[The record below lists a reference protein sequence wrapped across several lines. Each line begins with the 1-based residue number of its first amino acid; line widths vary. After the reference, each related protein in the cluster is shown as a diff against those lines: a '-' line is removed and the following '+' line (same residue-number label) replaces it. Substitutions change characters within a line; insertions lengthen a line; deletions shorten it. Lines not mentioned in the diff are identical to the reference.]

1 MKQSRSLSSFTRR
14 HGAQVS
20 FVVAAIGLLASGH
33 RASATAQGPDACT
46 VTSKLMR
53 TSCKHEKKDDF
64 WRTRAICQNLP
75 TPLEREACMQQ
86 AARELHDALEECD
99 DVFEARQ
106 DVCQLLGGGIYAPAI
121 DPANFVAHVA
131 NPYMPLVPGT
141 TTIFESQGNGSL
153 EHIEVTVTHNTRVIL
168 GVTCTEVHDVG
179 AVDGE
184 INEDTLDW
192 FAQDLAGNVW
202 YFGENSKSIEADLV
216 VSLEG
221 SWEAGV
227 DGAKPGIIMRAQPEI
242 GLLYRQE
249 FALGDAED
257 VARLIGVGLDVT
269 VPFGAF
275 HNCWQTEEF
284 AALEPDVFEQK
295 FYAPGI
301 GVIRELDPESGE
313 VVDLIDVQ
321 HN

>member
-1 MKQSRSLSSFTRR
+1 
-14 HGAQVS
+14 
-20 FVVAAIGLLASGH
+20 
-33 RASATAQGPDACT
+33 
-46 VTSKLMR
+46 MR
-53 TSCKHEKKDDF
+53 TSCKHEKKDDY
-64 WRTRAICQNLP
+64 WRTRAICQNLS

-99 DVFEARQ
+99 AVFEARQ
-106 DVCQLLGGGIYAPAI
+106 DVCQLLGGGSYDPVI
-121 DPANFVAHVA
+121 DPANFVAHIT

-141 TTIFESQGNGSL
+141 TTIFEGQTKSGV

-202 YFGENSKSIEADLV
+202 YFGENSKSIEEDLV

-221 SWEAGV
+221 SWQAGE
-227 DGAKPGIIMRAQPEI
+227 DGAKPGIIMRAQPEL

-257 VARLIGVGLDVT
+257 VARLIGIGLDIT

-275 HNCWQTEEF
+275 SQCWQTEEF

-301 GVIRELDPESGE
+301 GVIRELDLESGE
-313 VVDLIDVQ
+313 VLDLVDVL